1 MTSSL
6 ILSPNT
12 DAELEALLV
21 KAHHRISVL
30 VYSTAWCKNCKRLSN
45 GLEKLAKELQE
56 VATFIH
62 VDVDELLKTAQR
74 YNIEST
80 PTFQLF
86 RGHVL
91 QSSISAAQLP
101 RKATPQES
109 DDQLLNWIATTVAS
123 FAKGWNA
130 SYSKITDHLAFA
142 PTPTEYQIREGLVK
156 VGFKSVIGT
165 ESKQSPAGEYN
176 PKEGE
181 LWKEHGIEYISYP
194 IECVDDLS
202 LHDFDEILQLVE
214 TLPGPI
220 LIHSDIGQVAAVF
233 VFAMV
238 AKQNGRKGSEVP
250 EWARELG
257 FDFEGVGRLTQTISA
272 WVDK

>member
-1 MTSSL
+1 MTTSI

-12 DAELEALLV
+12 DAELEALLL
-21 KAHHRISVL
+21 KARHRISVL
-30 VYSTAWCKNCKRLSN
+30 IYSTAWCKNCKRLSS
-45 GLEKLAKELQE
+45 GLEKLADELKA

-62 VDVDELLKTAQR
+62 VDVDELEKTVQR
-74 YNIEST
+74 YNIESL

-91 QSSISAAQLP
+91 QTSISAAQLP
-101 RKATPQES
+101 RKSTPEES
-109 DDQLLNWIATTVAS
+109 DDQLLGWIATTVAS
-123 FAKGWNA
+123 FSKHWNA
-130 SYSKITDHLAFA
+130 SYSKITDHLAFS
-142 PTPTEYQIREGLVK
+142 PTPTEYQIKEGLVK

-165 ESKQSPAGEYN
+165 ESKQNPGEYN
-176 PKEGE
+176 AKEGD
-181 LWKEHGIEYISYP
+181 LWREHGIEYISYP
-194 IECVDDLS
+194 IESADEIS

-220 LIHSDIGQVAAVF
+220 LFHSDIGQIAAIF

-238 AKQNGRKGSEVP
+238 AKQNARKGSEVP

-257 FDFEGVGRLTQTISA
+257 FDFDGLGKLTQTISA